1 MGQQYRHGDVFVE
14 RVAGTI
20 SAAAT
25 VRATGIVAYGEATGH
40 AHRVV
45 GGTVY
50 EEPGGSLW
58 IAAETATTLTHEEH
72 GVIPLPAGIYR
83 VTQQREWD
91 PYAEAARRVID

>member
-1 MGQQYRHGDVFVE
+1 MQYRHGDVFVE
-14 RVAGTI
+14 RVAAEAIPAEAQIRRDG
-20 SAAAT
+20 
-25 VRATGIVAYGEATGH
+25 VVAYGEVTGH

-45 GGTVY
+45 DGLLYEAADGTVY
-50 EEPGGSLW
+50 IE
-58 IAAETATTLTHEEH
+58 AETATTLTHEEH